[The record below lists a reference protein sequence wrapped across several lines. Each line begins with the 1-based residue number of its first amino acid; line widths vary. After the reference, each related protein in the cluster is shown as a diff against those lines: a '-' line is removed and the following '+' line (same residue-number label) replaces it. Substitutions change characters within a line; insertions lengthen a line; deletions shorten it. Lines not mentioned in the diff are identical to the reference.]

1 MKLRSWHRAC
11 RAMWVASDWVASA
24 AQDDPGQFKYLQNR
38 RSFALNHIEK
48 NSKSMQN
55 LWPRN
60 TTIVVLTGAGV

>member
-1 MKLRSWHRAC
+1 L
-11 RAMWVASDWVASA
+11 ASA
-24 AQDDPGQFKYLQNR
+24 AQDDPSQFKYLQNR

-60 TTIVVLTGAGV
+60 ATIVVLTGAGV